1 MTTPETRRW
10 LKRRS
15 HMRKLTSPVTLKAKC
30 GLFLVAGSGA
40 AVLLLLTTPRVSS
53 AVLLFLC
60 VWSFARA
67 YYFAFYV
74 IEHYIDPSYR
84 FSGVGL
90 GRRVPLATAV
100 HVKLQSS
107 QSDRLTHRCT

>member
-1 MTTPETRRW
+1 
-10 LKRRS
+10 
-15 HMRKLTSPVTLKAKC
+15 MRKLTSPVTLKAKC

-84 FSGVGL
+84 FSGVGSAVAFL
-90 GRRVPLATAV
+90 WRRRHTSNCEARRATG
-100 HVKLQSS
+100 
-107 QSDRLTHRCT
+107 